1 MHRLLLQASGGTL
14 ASLAS
19 TDLLWRPPGEPS
31 SVDTSLGPRLEGLG
45 AVPALNVDFVRLAA
59 LVFFCDRTV
68 SRPRMQ
74 RRALDLEVAVSS
86 PTAWQPHS
94 ERLAALL
101 GLLTGDSWSLSWQR
115 RREPRLAAITEQP
128 AVDLCLLFSGGADSA
143 CGAVVADQEGREAL
157 LVSHSDWSS
166 VTGEQNRTLDA
177 LEVALGSHP
186 PSVRWRFARQ
196 QHQVGSGAS
205 FDNET
210 SRRSRSL
217 LFLALGAAAS
227 ATAKTEL
234 WVAENGFTSLNPPLM
249 AESLGALS
257 TRTTHPAFV
266 TGLSETLT
274 DVGLNIQ
281 IRNRFIELTKGEMFS
296 QVVQA
301 LGPPRASALLSATH
315 SCGKPQRLAD
325 YAPDAPCG
333 LCLGCLVRRGAF
345 IAAGLP
351 DQTEYLEQVLPTA
364 RRAKWLTPRRR
375 ATYQALQDRL
385 ELGFTEDD
393 VLDLGLP
400 DDADLD
406 SALGLLR
413 RGLAELGAVSVP

>member
-1 MHRLLLQASGGTL
+1 
-14 ASLAS
+14 
-19 TDLLWRPPGEPS
+19 
-31 SVDTSLGPRLEGLG
+31 
-45 AVPALNVDFVRLAA
+45 
-59 LVFFCDRTV
+59 
-68 SRPRMQ
+68 MQ
-74 RRALDLEVAVSS
+74 RRALELEVAVSS
-86 PTAWQPHS
+86 PDAWQPHS

-128 AVDLCLLFSGGADSA
+128 AADLCLLFSGGADSA
-143 CGAVVADQEGREAL
+143 CGAVVARQEGREAL

-166 VTGEQNRTLDA
+166 VAGEQSTTLDA
-177 LEVALGSHP
+177 LEVALGSRAPH
-186 PSVRWRFARQ
+186 VRWRFARQ
-196 QHQVGSGAS
+196 QQQVGSGAS
-205 FDNET
+205 FDNEP

-227 ATAKTEL
+227 ATAGTEL

-266 TGLSETLT
+266 TGLAETLT

-281 IRNRFIELTKGEMFS
+281 IRNRFIALTKGEMFS
-296 QVVQA
+296 EVTHA
-301 LGPPRASALLSATH
+301 LGTTQASTLLSATH
-315 SCGKPQRLAD
+315 SCGKPQRLAG

-345 IAAGLP
+345 IAAGLL
-351 DQTEYLEQVLPTA
+351 DQTEYLEQILPA
-364 RRAKWLTPRRR
+364 AQRATWLTPRRR
-375 ATYQALQDRL
+375 STYQALPDRR
-385 ELGFTEDD
+385 ELGCTEDD
-393 VLDLGLP
+393 GRDLGLP

-406 SALGLLR
+406 SALDLLQ
-413 RGLAELGAVSVP
+413 RGLAELAAVMVP

>member
-1 MHRLLLQASGGTL
+1 MPWTSRLPYPALLRGSRTASVSPRCSACLPGTHG
-14 ASLAS
+14 ACHGSVDGNHDS
-19 TDLLWRPPGEPS
+19 PRSPS
-31 SVDTSLGPRLEGLG
+31 SRPSIC
-45 AVPALNVDFVRLAA
+45 ACSSAA
-59 LVFFCDRTV
+59 ARTQHAA
-68 SRPRMQ
+68 P
-74 RRALDLEVAVSS
+74 SS
-86 PTAWQPHS
+86 PT
-94 ERLAALL
+94 
-101 GLLTGDSWSLSWQR
+101 R
-115 RREPRLAAITEQP
+115 R
-128 AVDLCLLFSGGADSA
+128 
-143 CGAVVADQEGREAL
+143 AL